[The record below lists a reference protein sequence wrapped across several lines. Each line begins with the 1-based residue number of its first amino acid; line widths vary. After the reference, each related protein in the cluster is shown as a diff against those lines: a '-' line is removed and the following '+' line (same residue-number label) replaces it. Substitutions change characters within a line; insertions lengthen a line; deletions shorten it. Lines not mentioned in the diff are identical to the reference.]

1 MSRFLQ
7 TVTKSQSVHAC
18 AGGELHI
25 CHTYAI
31 HISYMFHTYF
41 ILEYHNVWYTLTYFF
56 SIVPYS
62 TIFLPVQSKT
72 LKSQP
77 QSLLVYHLAGPCP
90 SLPWVIRQ
98 SGRLIVAWRRRLRLW
113 ESGTRHRAMPCLPQK
128 KWKPRTQMSMAW
140 NSIDVRLDD

>member
-62 TIFLPVQSKT
+62 TIFPPSTKQNPEITTTISSSVPPCRTLPI
-72 LKSQP
+72 
-77 QSLLVYHLAGPCP
+77 LALGHPAVWAPHRCLATAAKALGHVTAPCRAF
-90 SLPWVIRQ
+90 LRR
-98 SGRLIVAWRRRLRLW
+98 SGNQGLRCRWPGIPL
-113 ESGTRHRAMPCLPQK
+113 T
-128 KWKPRTQMSMAW
+128 
-140 NSIDVRLDD
+140 